1 MSLTSWLGLAWAWH
15 RAPCGAKSSPQTES
29 TFLSHH
35 FFPQI
40 WNQHVIL
47 FLLHRLSHETAP
59 LSLRLS
65 LNHQFFSR
73 ERRRRGYGWP
83 RCAWHHPAHGG
94 GEGSRW
100 GGAAGEPTLGVSLFE
115 KGAHK
120 QTLHGWLTVCP
131 WQLVICHRWA
141 AFSGGN
147 VINFTLPSSEI
158 SPINH
163 PRLSLRAGLCCRP
176 TWQIFTWFLCPQ
188 APRGYRR
195 RERTSNRQRGRD
207 TFTWWQ
213 ARRIIRKWDR
223 WLAHVINKY

>member
-1 MSLTSWLGLAWAWH
+1 MCFHLKIIWMHLIICAGNSCLLQNAQLDLSVAECPSGAPQNLEATSWERTSLVPSVPESSVLQERAELVGARLAT
-15 RAPCGAKSSPQTES
+15 P
-29 TFLSHH
+29 FLAS
-35 FFPQI
+35 
-40 WNQHVIL
+40 
-47 FLLHRLSHETAP
+47 A
-59 LSLRLS
+59 SLR
-65 LNHQFFSR
+65 
-73 ERRRRGYGWP
+73 
-83 RCAWHHPAHGG
+83 CGG
-94 GEGSRW
+94 GVRW
-100 GGAAGEPTLGVSLFE
+100 GGASGEPTLWVSLFE

-163 PRLSLRAGLCCRP
+163 PRLGPCAGSRCRP
-176 TWQIFTWFLCPQ
+176 AWQIFTWFLCPQ

-195 RERTSNRQRGRD
+195 RERTSNRRLGRD
-207 TFTWWQ
+207 TLTWWQ
-213 ARRIIRKWDR
+213 ARRIIRKWDG